1 MQSNLACIFVF
12 MLRETG
18 KIIFKNGGIEI
29 IVQANQPHPVNS
41 QRTN

>member
-1 MQSNLACIFVF
+1 MQFNLNCSCF
-12 MLRETG
+12 MLCETG
-18 KIIFKNGGIEI
+18 NLVVKKNGGIEI